1 MGIYNQHSIEY
12 ILLLSDKFA
21 TIDILKILKDNS
33 IFLIIKRNE
42 DTNERYIILTNLTCT
57 DKRLTDSNY
66 YKDNSKKWID
76 DYKSYTKKITEDI
89 DIELNDKEKNFL
101 NKILN
106 IMPEMIES
114 YGWYNENSVS
124 TTYGSEYFTSLEYY
138 LIIKP
143 ESDKDYIKS
152 SIKEICNKLNYQVC
166 DFVKVKDND
175 ELQIKVV
182 NSIQLKERLQKSK
195 WFREKIFQDGIY
207 RIKLNI
213 DETYDI
219 ELTIKEKHIL
229 NEFKNKLRDFI
240 QSEGWYL
247 EVNIY
252 NQNLFSY

>member
-1 MGIYNQHSIEY
+1 MGIFNEHTIKY

-21 TIDILKILKDNS
+21 TIDILKNLKNNS
-33 IFLIIKRNE
+33 IFLNIKRNK
-42 DTNERYIILTNLTCT
+42 DTNERYIILTNLTCG
-57 DKRLTDSNY
+57 DKRLTESNY
-66 YKDNSKKWID
+66 YKDNRKIWID

-89 DIELNDKEKNFL
+89 DIKLNDKENNLL

-114 YGWYNENSVS
+114 YGWYNKNSIS
-124 TTYGSEYFTSLEYY
+124 TTYDSKYFRSLEYY

-166 DFVKVKDND
+166 DFVKVKDNN

-195 WFREKIFQDGIY
+195 WFNDNFFEDGIY

-219 ELTIKEKHIL
+219 ELTIKEKQIL
-229 NEFKNKLRDFI
+229 NELKNKLRDFI
-240 QSEGWYL
+240 QNEGWYL

-252 NQNLFSY
+252 NKNLFSY